1 MTHIQNIKQVTDD
14 STWKGERELFGN
26 ALVIPSK
33 IWNRRPFDCEE
44 SDPTW
49 SEKNVGGFT
58 INDAYKP
65 IYQTLLI
72 TCYGA
77 YFAGR
82 SLEKIKK

>member
-65 IYQTLLI
+65 SKSYTEGILSNR
-72 TCYGA
+72 A
-77 YFAGR
+77 YPQH
-82 SLEKIKK
+82 